1 MVQAHQRPTKREW
14 LKAYMDGLERS
25 RHNGSVEIR
34 LTYRDGA
41 VALLILTV
49 KPDAATEQVQP

>member
-1 MVQAHQRPTKREW
+1 MVPTEPRPTKCEW

-25 RHNGSVEIR
+25 RHTGSVDIR

-41 VALLILTV
+41 IALLILTV
-49 KPDAATEQVQP
+49 KPNAATDRVQP